1 MRSKPTKKTAK
12 KTAKKVVKKTAKKVV
27 KKAAKKTVKKMQAPV
42 APPEPTPTPEPA
54 PTPSPFALA
63 DHDPSKAPGKQ
74 HRQPPTSL
82 HGIQHSDSTI
92 AKARAWQSRRN
103 NLGR

>member
-12 KTAKKVVKKTAKKVV
+12 KPAKKVVKKTAKK
-27 KKAAKKTVKKMQAPV
+27 AVKKMQAPV

-54 PTPSPFALA
+54 PTLSPFALA

-74 HRQPPTSL
+74 HRPPPMSL
-82 HGIQHSDSTI
+82 RGVKHSDTTI
-92 AKARAWQSRRN
+92 AKARPHFNRRM